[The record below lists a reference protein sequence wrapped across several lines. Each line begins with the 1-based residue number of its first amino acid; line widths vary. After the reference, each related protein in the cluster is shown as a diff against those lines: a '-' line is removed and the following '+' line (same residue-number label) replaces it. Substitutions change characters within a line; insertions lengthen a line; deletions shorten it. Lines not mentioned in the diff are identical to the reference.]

1 MPEPKKILIKLRVNN
16 HPGVMSQ
23 ITGLFSR
30 RAYNLEG
37 ILCAPVGEGAES
49 LMLLLVAE
57 GGRIAQVLSQ
67 LRKLYDVLELSVR
80 RDFDSALFR
89 RFLEESGEGEGSS
102 RESII
107 FQEGGIPREGTPFAS
122 R

>member
-1 MPEPKKILIKLRVNN
+1 MPESIQLLIRLKVNN

-37 ILCAPVGEGAES
+37 ILCAPIGDGSES
-49 LMLLLVAE
+49 LMFLLVAE
-57 GGRIAQVLSQ
+57 SERIEQVLSQ

-80 RDFDSALFR
+80 RDFDCGLFKK
-89 RFLEESGEGEGSS
+89 FLGDAETKVDACG
-102 RESII
+102 
-107 FQEGGIPREGTPFAS
+107 
-122 R
+122 